1 LAFPTKQEIV
11 DAHKRITPFI
21 HRTPVLT
28 SKNINSLLGIEL
40 YFKCE
45 NLQKV
50 GAFKIRGATNAVM
63 QLSEEDVKKGI
74 ATHSSGN
81 HAAALALAGK
91 NRDTTAYVVM
101 PENSPRVKVEA
112 VNSYGAKITFC
123 KPTLESRET
132 TLDAIVKEK
141 GATFIHPYNN
151 KHVITGQATACK
163 ELIEDSPVL
172 DYIIA
177 PIGGGGLLSGTL
189 LSANYFASK
198 TMVIGAE
205 PAGADDAY
213 RSIQT
218 GKRLPS
224 VLPNTICDGLLSA
237 LGTLTFPIIRDFV
250 SEIITVSEDSII
262 EAMRL
267 IYERMKLVVEPS
279 AAVTLAVIAENR
291 DLFKG
296 KSVGLIL
303 SGGNVDLPRLPF

>member
-1 LAFPTKQEIV
+1 MAFPTKQEIV